1 MKPMSPKNE
10 PYIIKEG
17 PISDGNNP
25 NHLILF
31 KVCLFLKFPF
41 QISGDGKYI
50 MASTHEIQKLLISEF
65 EFAEDLKSYLKLLQ
79 DQVSKVETFIKL
91 NNYTDNFN
99 KENLGDLNNY
109 VIHPINAYGVI
120 LRTSLKQR
128 QILDLN
134 NNQICHHTENLK
146 NLTENFPTTQDLQSA
161 SGSIALLQVVKFSN
175 YIILK

>member
-65 EFAEDLKSYLKLLQ
+65 EFAEHLKSYLKLLQ

-99 KENLGDLNNY
+99 KENLGDLKKY

-161 SGSIALLQVVKFSN
+161 SGSIALLQVVIFSN